1 MTHSPPP
8 ENSMPEAP
16 PARRPYT
23 RPELKRVE
31 LALAETLS
39 TGCKLDTDSACVGP
53 PITAYN
59 GGS

>member
-1 MTHSPPP
+1 MNSKPEKPGPVPGASP
-8 ENSMPEAP
+8 
-16 PARRPYT
+16 RQPYI

-39 TGCKLDTDSACVGP
+39 TGCKLDTDPACVGP